1 MLAGV
6 SPRLSNYSIY
16 PIPYLVRLRT
26 HFFRL
31 VESGR
36 NPSQVSQNIG
46 AVSAGKLSS
55 APICEQSRK
64 SIGILQIN
72 RCGEPVLRQNLVTID
87 IVDFLRPSATLY
99 RYEGIT

>member
-16 PIPYLVRLRT
+16 PVPYLVRLRT

-55 APICEQSRK
+55 APIWEQSRK

-72 RCGEPVLRQNLVTID
+72 RRGEPLLFVSDARERLIYLSGNQRLTV
-87 IVDFLRPSATLY
+87 
-99 RYEGIT
+99 